1 MFPCIC
7 IGIGSSLGL
16 ALTRRLAIFLP
27 LLQAIIGFWGECF
40 QVLIVFNDVPLMFS
54 YHGVYVVLKT
64 SSGLSLMF
72 FLLEAGFSSFSNF
85 FCSVC
90 AI

>member
-1 MFPCIC
+1 M
-7 IGIGSSLGL
+7 
-16 ALTRRLAIFLP
+16 
-27 LLQAIIGFWGECF
+27 
-40 QVLIVFNDVPLMFS
+40 LIVFNDVPLMFS
-54 YHGVYVVLKT
+54 YHGVYVVLKS

-90 AI
+90 VQFNFIHRCLGYPRFCRFVMWSLIVL